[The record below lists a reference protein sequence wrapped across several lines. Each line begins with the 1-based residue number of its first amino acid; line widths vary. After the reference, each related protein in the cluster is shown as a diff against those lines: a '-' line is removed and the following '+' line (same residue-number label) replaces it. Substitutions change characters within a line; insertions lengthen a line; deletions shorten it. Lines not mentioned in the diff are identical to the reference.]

1 MNFSE
6 WSEGPAQLRFENGSR
21 IYVIPT
27 AGAKPIKVVFED
39 DYDMHQVRGGP
50 GNPPL
55 LRWRHD
61 DAFVYGGVQYLWEPL
76 EYDYA
81 VNSSDIEGLL

>member
-1 MNFSE
+1 MSFSE

-27 AGAKPIKVVFED
+27 AGEKPIKVVFES

-50 GNPPL
+50 GNSPL
-55 LRWRHD
+55 LLWRHD
-61 DAFVYGGVQYLWEPL
+61 DAFVYGGVQYAWYRQEDDPTV
-76 EYDYA
+76 DPA
-81 VNSSDIEGLL
+81 NIENLL

>member
-6 WSEGPAQLRFENGSR
+6 WSEGPAQFRFENGSR

-27 AGAKPIKVVFED
+27 ASSKPIKVVFED

-50 GNPPL
+50 ENPAL

-81 VNSSDIEGLL
+81 VNSSDIENLL

>member
-1 MNFSE
+1 MNSSE
-6 WSEGPAQLRFENGSR
+6 WPEGPAQLRFENGSR

-27 AGAKPIKVVFED
+27 AGAKPVKVVMEN

-61 DAFVYGGVQYLWEPL
+61 DAFVYGGVQYSWHCQEDDPSV
-76 EYDYA
+76 DPA
-81 VNSSDIEGLL
+81 AIEDLL

>member
-39 DYDMHQVRGGP
+39 DYDMPQVRGGP

-76 EYDYA
+76 EY
-81 VNSSDIEGLL
+81 ELRRQLF